1 MLSKQIVPA
10 LTLATSV
17 IILSGCA
24 KQVAPVTT
32 HTFAR
37 EPAHVSA
44 AVPVAAQRSGKMG
57 NAADALAA
65 AYFLDTVRVYLPP
78 PEWLLQGAVIQP
90 EYNHAEIGDVTG
102 DGRTDAISVLTNMP
116 DGYQIIIYAQ
126 TPSGTFSA
134 SQTYVLP
141 APIHEGPRWL
151 RIADINRDGV
161 QDVIAIRWQ
170 SVNVLLSQPD
180 GSKSWRTHPVGYL
193 GMDVAPVVADMD
205 RDGNQDVVAHLS
217 SWGSAVNQ
225 NTDNRSRIVIY
236 FGDGAGGFSRQQTTY
251 TYGVDPSDV
260 ERANG
265 LATGDM
271 DGDGDSDVG
280 LSVRQFDHWG
290 QRWSY
295 TTDVFLY
302 DRATGFTSPT
312 NISHDPRA
320 QYLAIGD
327 FNGDRRDDLAISN
340 DEITPLETKI
350 YIHHQRP
357 DGSLSTAP
365 VVKSTYLDATDLDAA
380 DLDGDGD
387 TDLLV
392 GHSSQSRVGYY
403 LQSGGVLQ
411 DEAYRQSI
419 TFRGPSMG
427 STSQASGD
435 LDGDGCPDVAVA
447 ARFDGLWLIRGA
459 GCTLRRRI
467 TGGRSQPL
475 LRQVSTALQ
484 SPPSSVI
491 VAPAAQD
498 RRVGFMTN
506 E

>member
-1 MLSKQIVPA
+1 MLSKRICPA
-10 LTLATSV
+10 LTLAV
-17 IILSGCA
+17 CGIMLSGCA
-24 KQVAPVTT
+24 KQVAPITV
-32 HTFAR
+32 HISAQ
-37 EPAHVSA
+37 EPSHASIA
-44 AVPVAAQRSGKMG
+44 APLVAQRSGRMG
-57 NAADALAA
+57 NTVDALTT

-102 DGRTDAISVLTNMP
+102 DGRRDAISVLTNMP
-116 DGYQIIIYAQ
+116 DGYQVIIYAQ
-126 TPSGTFSA
+126 TPNGTFST
-134 SQTYVLP
+134 SQIYVLP
-141 APIHEGPRWL
+141 APIHESPLWL
-151 RIADINRDGV
+151 RIADMNRDGV

-180 GSKSWRTHPVGYL
+180 GSKSWRVHPVGAL
-193 GMDVAPVVADMD
+193 GMDVAPVIADMD

-225 NTDNRSRIVIY
+225 NTDHRARIMIY

-251 TYGVDPSDV
+251 TYGVDPYDV

-265 LATGDM
+265 LATGDL
-271 DGDGDSDVG
+271 DGDGDSDIG
-280 LSVRQFDHWG
+280 LSVRQFDYWG

-295 TTDVFLY
+295 RTDVFLY
-302 DRATGFTSPT
+302 DRATGFASPA

-340 DEITPLETKI
+340 DEITPLATKI
-350 YIHHQRP
+350 YIHHQHA
-357 DGSLSTAP
+357 DGSLSTSP
-365 VVKSTYLDATDLDAA
+365 VVKSTYLDATDLDAT

-392 GHSSQSRVGYY
+392 GHSSQSRIGYF

-411 DEAYRQSI
+411 DAAYRQSI
-419 TFRGPSMG
+419 TFRGTSMG
-427 STSQASGD
+427 PTSQASGD
-435 LDGDGCPDVAVA
+435 VDGDGCPDVAVA

-459 GCTLRRRI
+459 GCAPRRRI

-475 LRQVSTALQ
+475 L
-484 SPPSSVI
+484 
-491 VAPAAQD
+491 
-498 RRVGFMTN
+498 
-506 E
+506 

>member
-1 MLSKQIVPA
+1 MISKHIVTA
-10 LTLATSV
+10 LTLAPCV
-17 IILSGCA
+17 IMVSGCA
-24 KQVAPVTT
+24 KQVAPIPV
-32 HTFAR
+32 HTPAR
-37 EPAHVSA
+37 EPAHASIA
-44 AVPVAAQRSGKMG
+44 APVAARRSGRTG
-57 NAADALAA
+57 NIVDALTT

-102 DGRTDAISVLTNMP
+102 DGRRDVISVLTNMP
-116 DGYQIIIYAQ
+116 DGYQVIIYAQ
-126 TPSGTFSA
+126 TPNGTFSA
-134 SQTYVLP
+134 PQIHVLP
-141 APIHEGPRWL
+141 APIHESPLWL
-151 RIADINRDGV
+151 RIADMNRDGV

-170 SVNVLLSQPD
+170 SVNLLLSQPD
-180 GSKSWRTHPVGYL
+180 GSKSWRAHPVGDL

-205 RDGNQDVVAHLS
+205 RDGNQDVVAHVS
-217 SWGSAVNQ
+217 SWGSTANQ
-225 NTDNRSRIVIY
+225 NTDNRARIVIY
-236 FGDGAGGFSRQQTTY
+236 FGDGVGGFPRQQTTY

-265 LATGDM
+265 LAIGDL

-280 LSVRQFDHWG
+280 LSVRQFDYWG

-295 TTDVFLY
+295 RTDVFPY
-302 DRATGFTSPT
+302 DRATGFASPA

-350 YIHHQRP
+350 YIHHQRA
-357 DGSLSTAP
+357 DGSLSTSP
-365 VVKSTYLDATDLDAA
+365 VVKSTYLDATDLDAT

-403 LQSGGVLQ
+403 LQSGGALQ
-411 DEAYRQSI
+411 DAAYRQSI

-427 STSQASGD
+427 PTSQASGD
-435 LDGDGCPDVAVA
+435 MDGDGCPDVAVA

-459 GCTLRRRI
+459 GCAPRRRI

-475 LRQVSTALQ
+475 LWQTSTVLQ
-484 SPPSSVI
+484 ASQSAAI
-491 VAPAAQD
+491 VAPAAQRAPL
-498 RRVGFMTN
+498 RRQHR
-506 E
+506 